1 MPIPKSFK
9 TLEEAHSWC
18 EKFYTWYNEKHLH
31 SGIFYITPSKCH
43 AGQGPAIMERRN
55 EFISTLKQGDCE
67 VTAM

>member
-1 MPIPKSFK
+1 MI
-9 TLEEAHSWC
+9 T
-18 EKFYTWYNEKHLH
+18 YNLH
-31 SGIFYITPSKCH
+31 SGICYITPSKCH